1 MRNIISVSIT
11 AIILFGLLA
20 CSGGGDKEDPK
31 PQPGPTYATGLNY
44 TNPTG
49 TSYRLVKGAASTSNI
64 LILELVGP
72 ASASGLGITFSIQ
85 TDTAK
90 AKFVKVNSSDA
101 ELAQNGNVFQL
112 GTAPQFFKSVEDGN
126 ALLVSLAQ
134 KGSGNVRN
142 LDGVLA
148 RVALQLQS
156 GVTQGTTITL
166 SATGGNILSATG
178 NPTPITIEVG
188 SLVAQ

>member
-1 MRNIISVSIT
+1 MRNTISVSVTTIM
-11 AIILFGLLA
+11 LLGLLA
-20 CSGGGDKEDPK
+20 CSGGGGKEEPK
-31 PQPGPTYATGLNY
+31 PPPVTFATSLNY

-49 TSYRLVKGAASTSNI
+49 TSYRFVKGAASTSST

-72 ASASGLGITFSIQ
+72 ASASGLGVTFSIQ

-148 RVALQLQS
+148 RVALQLQPA
-156 GVTQGTTITL
+156 L
-166 SATGGNILSATG
+166 PKRL
-178 NPTPITIEVG
+178 P
-188 SLVAQ
+188 